1 MNIEIHQPELETLIQ
16 QRMATGRF
24 RDVED
29 VLLQA
34 LQLQELKVVEMEIEP
49 PNRNPVMSLREV
61 FARARDILAGEELVI
76 DRDPSPGRAVDLS

>member
-16 QRMATGRF
+16 QRMATGHF

-34 LQLQELKVVEMEIEP
+34 LQLQRLKGAGMEPEP
-49 PNRNPVMSLREV
+49 PNRDPVMSLREV
-61 FARARDILAGEELVI
+61 FARARAILAGEELTI
-76 DRDPSPGRAVDLS
+76 ERDPSPGRAVDLS